1 LLSEKWVAEATSKQV
16 ENDKAPSGKNPD
28 WRQGYGFQFWRCQNN
43 AFRGDGRDGQICLVL
58 PEHDA
63 VIAIT
68 AQTGNMQGQLNLVWE
83 KLLPAFQA
91 KALPADAAA
100 HEQLKRTLGNLVAHP
115 APAKK

>member
-1 LLSEKWVAEATSKQV
+1 M
-16 ENDKAPSGKNPD
+16 
-28 WRQGYGFQFWRCQNN
+28 
-43 AFRGDGRDGQICLVL
+43 L

-83 KLLPAFQA
+83 KLLPAFQS

-100 HEQLKRTLGNLVAHP
+100 NEQLKRTLGSLVAHP
-115 APAKK
+115 APKAK